1 MNAVRAGVVGIG
13 DVSIVHLEAI
23 AAREG
28 SVLVGVAD
36 TDPVRRAAA
45 AARWGVPGYASVEEL
60 IAAERPDVVH
70 VTTPHDQ
77 HAPVAVAALEAG
89 VHVLLEKPLAD
100 STLAGRTIEDAVAA
114 STAKLALCFQNRYNR
129 PVRALRERL
138 VDGSLGTVL
147 GGWATVL
154 WHRTAEY
161 YLDRPW
167 RGRWEG
173 GGGGLL
179 MNQAIHT
186 LDLLQWLLGP
196 VVAAEGS
203 AATRALPIEVE
214 DTAELAMTHA
224 SGARSLLWATLA
236 NSRNA
241 PVEIEIETE
250 RAVAT
255 LRGDL
260 TIAHADGRV
269 EVVRD
274 EASLA
279 GGRSYWGASHAL
291 LIDDFH
297 GSLHDPEPFWI
308 GTDAG
313 LETLTTIAAVYERSF
328 PERVRATAG
337 QETA

>member
-1 MNAVRAGVVGIG
+1 MSPVRVGVVGIG

-23 AAREG
+23 AARAG
-28 SVLVGVAD
+28 SELVGIAEID
-36 TDPVRRAAA
+36 EPRRRAAA
-45 AARWGVPGYASVEEL
+45 ERWGVPGYASVEEL
-60 IAAERPDVVH
+60 IAAEHPDVVH

-77 HAPVAVAALEAG
+77 HAPVAIAALEAG

-100 STLAGRTIEDAVAA
+100 SMEAGRAIGAALDA
-114 STAKLALCFQNRYNR
+114 SPAKLALCFQNRYNG
-129 PVRALRERL
+129 PVRALRDLLDSGE
-138 VDGSLGTVL
+138 LGPIV
-147 GGWATVL
+147 GAWATVL
-154 WHRTAEY
+154 WHRTPEY
-161 YLDRPW
+161 YAERPW
-167 RGRWEG
+167 RGRWQG

-196 VVAAEGS
+196 VAASAGT

-214 DTAELAMTHA
+214 DTAELTMTHA

-241 PVEIEIETE
+241 PVELEIETE
-250 RAVAT
+250 HAVAT

-274 EASLA
+274 VASLA
-279 GGRSYWGASHAL
+279 GGRAYWGASHAL

-328 PERVRATAG
+328 PDRVRATAG